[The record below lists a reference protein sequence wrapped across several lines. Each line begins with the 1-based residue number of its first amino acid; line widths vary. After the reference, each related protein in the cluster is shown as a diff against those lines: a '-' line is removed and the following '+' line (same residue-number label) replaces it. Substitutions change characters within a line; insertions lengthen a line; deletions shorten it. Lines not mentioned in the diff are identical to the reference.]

1 MTAMQKERADLIL
14 RLDCALQREA
24 ELNALVCTNNHW
36 ALSYFVLNSHRLFS
50 SDFYDLMG
58 GLDAD
63 LRMPVLQLDEV
74 RRRCG
79 ELARERADLELRA
92 KIDKEE
98 KQRAAEQVLSE

>member
-1 MTAMQKERADLIL
+1 
-14 RLDCALQREA
+14 
-24 ELNALVCTNNHW
+24 
-36 ALSYFVLNSHRLFS
+36 
-50 SDFYDLMG
+50 MG

-98 KQRAAEQVLSE
+98 KLRAAEQVLSE